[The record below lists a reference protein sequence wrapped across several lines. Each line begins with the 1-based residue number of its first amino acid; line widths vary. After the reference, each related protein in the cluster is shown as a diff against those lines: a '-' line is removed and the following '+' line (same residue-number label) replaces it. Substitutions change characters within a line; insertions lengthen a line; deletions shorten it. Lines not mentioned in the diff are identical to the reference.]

1 MGLYRSSHG
10 APQAL
15 NPGSWY
21 AAIGGGAQALTGVY
35 AQRAGFP
42 LPVLT
47 PANLAPISL
56 MKNDAYQNDEAD
68 NLKTML
74 SDRLKLS
81 YQTFS
86 DISVQ
91 GLSAALSGCR
101 VLLIPELEKEGMFAA
116 LSAESRS
123 LLQYFVGGGGHML
136 LFYGSTGETSS
147 ISLLNL
153 FGLNVTAGADASSKT
168 LKKVDA
174 PQIPNLPADLPA
186 TLTGYS
192 ATNALV
198 CPSSGPAQP
207 LYVDEVGNPVVV
219 SFPYGNGR
227 VSYLGWDWYGDVPT
241 AQQADWERVLQGLM
255 NV

>member
-1 MGLYRSSHG
+1 
-10 APQAL
+10 
-15 NPGSWY
+15 
-21 AAIGGGAQALTGVY
+21 
-35 AQRAGFP
+35 
-42 LPVLT
+42 
-47 PANLAPISL
+47 
-56 MKNDAYQNDEAD
+56 MKNDKYQNDEAD

-74 SDRLKLS
+74 SDRLRLS

-101 VLLIPELEKEGMFAA
+101 VLLIPELEKEGMFEA
-116 LSAESRS
+116 LLADSRS

-153 FGLNVTAGADASSKT
+153 FGLNVSAGPDVRDKT
-168 LKKVDA
+168 LNKVAA

-186 TLTGYS
+186 TLTGQN
-192 ATNALV
+192 ATSALV
-198 CPSSGPAQP
+198 CPSSGQAQP
-207 LYVDEVGNPVVV
+207 LYVDEGGNPVVV

-227 VSYLGWDWYGDVPT
+227 VSYLGWDWFGDAPT